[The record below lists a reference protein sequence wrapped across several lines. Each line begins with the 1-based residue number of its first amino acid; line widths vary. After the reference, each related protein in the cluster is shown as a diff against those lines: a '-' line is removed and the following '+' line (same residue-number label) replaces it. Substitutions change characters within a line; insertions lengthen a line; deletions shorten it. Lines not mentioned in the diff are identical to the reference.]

1 MKIIFAIT
9 LSLVGIGLIMIYSTS
24 AIHAWE
30 LYEDQYFFLRRQLL
44 WAALGIAAMLAGSLV
59 KLDFLERNS
68 RNIFL
73 FSLVLLVL
81 VLFPSIGVRAG
92 GARRWL
98 SIAGMSLQ
106 PAEFVKISVI
116 LYSAFLLSRQR
127 DGRQDFNASVLPV
140 ISAAALACGLIV
152 MQPDF
157 GSAVLIGCMVFLMM
171 FLAGVRMKY
180 LFGIASAAM
189 PVLLYLVVSA
199 PYRLRRIFIFLDP
212 WDDPRGS
219 GYQVVQSF
227 LALGSGGFAGRG
239 LGQSVQKLYYLPESY
254 TDFIFSIIGEEAG
267 FIGSALVLFL
277 FAALIFFG
285 YRIAVN
291 AESKFARLAGFGV
304 VSMIALQCLIHV
316 GVVTGCLPPKGLPL
330 PFISF
335 GGSSLVVHM
344 FGAGLLANISRNGW
358 SRR

>member
-1 MKIIFAIT
+1 MKIIYAIT
-9 LSLVGIGLIMIYSTS
+9 FILVGTGLIMIYSTS

-30 LYEDQYFFLRRQLL
+30 LHEDQYFFLRRQLI
-44 WAALGIAAMLAGSLV
+44 WAGLGTAAMLAGSFL

-73 FSLVLLVL
+73 SALLLLVL
-81 VLFPSIGVRAG
+81 VLFPSIGVRVG

-106 PAEFVKISVI
+106 PAELAKISVI
-116 LYSAFLLSRQR
+116 LYAAFLLSRDR
-127 DGRQDFNASVLPV
+127 SSAEDFRTAVLPV
-140 ISAAALACGLIV
+140 LSAAAFACGLIV

-157 GSAVLIGCMVFLMM
+157 GSAVLLGCIVFAMM
-171 FLAGVRMKY
+171 FFAGVGLKY
-180 LFGIASAAM
+180 LLGTASAAI
-189 PVLLYLVVSA
+189 PVLVYLVVSA

-212 WDDPRGS
+212 WDDPRDS
-219 GYQVVQSF
+219 GYQIVQSF

-267 FIGSALVLFL
+267 FLGSALVLFL
-277 FAALIFFG
+277 FAALVFCGF
-285 YRIAVN
+285 RASVK
-291 AESKFARLAGFGV
+291 AEHKFARLVGFGV
-304 VSMIALQCLIHV
+304 VSMIALQCVIHI

-335 GGSSLVVHM
+335 GGSSLVVQM
-344 FGAGLLANISRNGW
+344 FGAGLLANISRDR